1 MMSLVDALDFSEKRV
16 LVCGGSDGIGYG
28 IATAFHQAGA
38 KVSVTGTKEQ
48 GQYDNDFSAFNFH
61 RLDVRNAAEITS
73 LAQRIDTLDVL
84 VNCVGAVL
92 WKKEE
97 FERQGFEQI
106 LSINLSGAM
115 QLSTEFYDH
124 LRKKRGSI
132 IHLDSVASIN
142 AAVNNPA
149 YSASKAG
156 LVQLTRAL
164 AKKWGPSGVRV
175 NTVAPG
181 MVPTKMTANQSSPQN
196 EAHFKKT
203 NPIGRFGTP
212 RDIAGAVLF
221 LASPMSAYVT
231 GQQLVVDGG
240 LTL

>member
-1 MMSLVDALDFSEKRV
+1 MSLVNALNFSDKRV

-28 IATAFHQAGA
+28 IATAFHHAGA
-38 KVSVTGTKEQ
+38 EVSVTGTKEQ
-48 GQYDNDFSAFNFH
+48 GQYDNDFSAFTFY
-61 RLDVRNAAEITS
+61 RLDVRNEAEITS

-92 WKKEE
+92 WKKGE

-115 QLSTEFYDH
+115 QLCTDFYDH
-124 LRKKRGSI
+124 LVKTQGAI
-132 IHLDSVASIN
+132 VHLDSVVSIN

-164 AKKWGPSGVRV
+164 AKKWGPSGIRV

-181 MVPTKMTANQSSPQN
+181 MVPTKMTANQSSPEHEAQFSQN
-196 EAHFKKT
+196 
-203 NPIGRFGTP
+203 NPIARFGTP
-212 RDIAGAVLF
+212 QDIAGGVLF
-221 LASPMSAYVT
+221 LASPMAAYVT
-231 GQQLVVDGG
+231 GQQLVIDGG